1 MTSASDGARKGARET
16 SAGTHGSHVSVLGG
30 FRFQPE
36 TEAVLVLSGSSQRLL
51 AFLALHER
59 SMTRNAVA
67 GTLWPDVSE
76 EHAYSSL
83 RSTLSRM
90 HGSSRD
96 AVVVNVMDLSLADDV
111 VVDMHE
117 SQGLAHRLL
126 DTRTTPRES
135 DLTAGSV
142 DALSAD
148 LLPDW
153 YDDWVVIETEAWRQ
167 LRLHALEAL
176 SGRLTEAGR
185 LADAAGAALAAV
197 NTEPLRETARAAL
210 IRVHLAEGNQS
221 EALTEFERYRVLLQA
236 ELGLEPTRRLSEL
249 VGGLLKA

>member
-1 MTSASDGARKGARET
+1 MPSTYRRRAASRFSAHRQQSNASPRRRVGAVTSPSDGTRKGADTR
-16 SAGTHGSHVSVLGG
+16 GSHVSVLGG

-111 VVDMHE
+111 VVDMRE

-126 DTRTTPRES
+126 DTRNTPRES
-135 DLTAGSV
+135 DLSAGSV

-176 SGRLTEAGR
+176 SG
-185 LADAAGAALAAV
+185 
-197 NTEPLRETARAAL
+197 
-210 IRVHLAEGNQS
+210 
-221 EALTEFERYRVLLQA
+221 
-236 ELGLEPTRRLSEL
+236 
-249 VGGLLKA
+249 